1 MASERPRRD
10 FSWIIL
16 FLCWS
21 LTVALRYRRAGR
33 TSPSVINVVFHISSH
48 SCSSSLTVCP
58 PGCVLAT
65 SLLIS
70 IQRGTGEW
78 RFTHSVIAPCF
89 IVGRKIL
96 ITMETALPNKEL
108 GCVFSRH
115 WSLVYYGFL
124 PQWCLLLSD
133 PVWQSN
139 TLFSVG
145 FQSFFFFLEISM
157 HV

>member
-1 MASERPRRD
+1 MKDPGEI
-10 FSWIIL
+10 FHGLFL

-21 LTVALRYRRAGR
+21 LTVALRYRRAGLHR
-33 TSPSVINVVFHISSH
+33 SPSVINVVFHISSH
-48 SCSSSLTVCP
+48 SLVPHHTVCP

-96 ITMETALPNKEL
+96 ITMETALPKQKRVRL
-108 GCVFSRH
+108 
-115 WSLVYYGFL
+115 
-124 PQWCLLLSD
+124 CLL
-133 PVWQSN
+133 Q
-139 TLFSVG
+139 TLESC
-145 FQSFFFFLEISM
+145 ISM
-157 HV
+157 DFCHNGASYLATQSGSQTPCLV